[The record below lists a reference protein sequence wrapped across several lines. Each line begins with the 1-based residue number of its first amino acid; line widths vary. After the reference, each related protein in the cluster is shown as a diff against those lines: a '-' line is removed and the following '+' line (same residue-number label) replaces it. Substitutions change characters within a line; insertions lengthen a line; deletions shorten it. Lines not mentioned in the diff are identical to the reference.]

1 MGLRGCVWGGS
12 GGWVTT
18 ASPPP
23 GGLSRFGPSP
33 SPPPAGHLTHHW
45 YGEPGQDGPGVHPAV
60 SSCPSLLSLPAIK
73 FPRIVGVSKYPCPGS
88 GGPVLCS
95 CPTPALTLASEPGP
109 LPVEALQPGSPAWG
123 SLASLPQGAK
133 SSKQPGVVGGETGK
147 QVFPTQAGTGASR
160 LPSAPAVC
168 LDLSSMNSR
177 GR

>member
-1 MGLRGCVWGGS
+1 MGVGDGSPLLPPHQGDSPDLAPSPLPPCWSPHSSLVWG
-12 GGWVTT
+12 
-18 ASPPP
+18 ARP
-23 GGLSRFGPSP
+23 GGARGAHCCF
-33 SPPPAGHLTHHW
+33 
-45 YGEPGQDGPGVHPAV
+45 
-60 SSCPSLLSLPAIK
+60 CPSLLSLPAIK
-73 FPRIVGVSKYPCPGS
+73 FPRIVGVSKYPCPGL

-109 LPVEALQPGSPAWG
+109 LPAEALQSGSLAWG

-147 QVFPTQAGTGASR
+147 QVFPTQARTGASR
-160 LPSAPAVC
+160 LPSAPTVC